1 MATCWQGLW
10 AYRSYLL
17 VFFLPIFLLPLP
29 ILLPR
34 REAYCAYSII
44 LMALFWCTEAL
55 PLAVTALFPIVLYP
69 MMGIMD
75 ASEIIQ
81 RPFLLGSESPGD
93 QPVFVG
99 MSVTV
104 ACKARGMRDTP
115 SCLSAVLACQV
126 CIEYLKDSNIL
137 FVGGLL
143 VAIAVEHWNLH
154 KRIALR
160 VLLIIGVRPALLLLG
175 FMLVTAFLSMWI
187 SNTATTAMMVPI
199 AHAVLDQLHRTPM
212 GKDVEE
218 GSENPTFELQEP
230 SPQKE
235 VTKFDNG
242 QVHPV
247 PAASLEPTAQRQEQ
261 FRFSQG
267 MSLCVCYSASI
278 GGIATLTGTTPN
290 LVLQGQV
297 NSLFPQNGNVVNFAS
312 WFGFAFPTMAILLLF
327 SWLWLQSLFL
337 GFNFRKNFGIGGQAQ
352 ERARAAFRVIQTEH
366 KLLGPMTF
374 AEKAVSVLFVTLVVL
389 WFTREPGFFV
399 GWGNLAFPN
408 KDGNSMAS
416 DGTVAIFIGII
427 LFLVPSKIPG
437 LTPDPENPGRLKA
450 PPALLNWKTVNE
462 KMPWNIVLLL
472 GGGFALAKGSEK
484 SGLSEWLGDK
494 LTPLENVP
502 PPAIAFIIC
511 LLIATFTECTSNVA
525 TTTLFL
531 PILASMAQAIRLHP
545 LYVMLPCTLASSL
558 AFMLPVATPPNAIV
572 FSFGGLKVS
581 DMARTGFLL
590 NIIGVL
596 VITLAIN
603 SWGYPIFNLHTFPSW
618 ANTNNTANNLA
629 TTPSP

>member
-1 MATCWQGLW
+1 MQWSCQACWEGD
-10 AYRSYLL
+10 
-17 VFFLPIFLLPLP
+17 LPLFQNFPVVHSFRDLPTLPTALLLPSHP
-29 ILLPR
+29 Q
-34 REAYCAYSII
+34 EAYCAYSII

-55 PLAVTALFPIVLYP
+55 PLPVTALFPIILYP

-75 ASEIIQ
+75 ASE
-81 RPFLLGSESPGD
+81 
-93 QPVFVG
+93 
-99 MSVTV
+99 
-104 ACKARGMRDTP
+104 
-115 SCLSAVLACQV
+115 V
-126 CIEYLKDSNIL
+126 CIEYFKDSNIL

-143 VAIAVEHWNLH
+143 MAIAVEHWNLH

-199 AHAVLDQLHRTPM
+199 AHAVLEQLHNTS
-212 GKDVEE
+212 KDVEE
-218 GSENPTFELQEP
+218 GSDNPTFELQEG
-230 SPQKE
+230 SPQKD
-235 VTKFDNG
+235 VTKLDNG
-242 QVHPV
+242 QAHPAL
-247 PAASLEPTAQRQEQ
+247 PASSESTVWQKREQ
-261 FRFSQG
+261 LRFSQG

-297 NSLFPQNGNVVNFAS
+297 NALFPQNGNVVNFAS
-312 WFGFAFPTMAILLLF
+312 WFGFAFPTMAILLLL
-327 SWLWLQSLFL
+327 SWLWLQILFL
-337 GFNFRKNFGIGGQAQ
+337 GFNFRKNFGFGGQAK
-352 ERARAAFRVIQTEH
+352 EREQAAFHVIQTEH
-366 KLLGPMTF
+366 KRLGPMTF
-374 AEKAVSVLFVTLVVL
+374 AEKAVSVLFIILVVL
-389 WFTREPGFFV
+389 WFTREPGFFL
-399 GWGNLAFPN
+399 GWGNLAFPD

-437 LTPDPENPGRLKA
+437 LTQDPNKPGRLKA

-494 LTPLENVP
+494 LTPLQNVP
-502 PPAIAFIIC
+502 SPAIAFILC

-531 PILASMAQAIRLHP
+531 PILASMAQAICLHP
-545 LYVMLPCTLASSL
+545 LYVMLPCTLAASL

-603 SWGYPIFNLHTFPSW
+603 SWSFPIFNLHTFPSW
-618 ANTNNTANNLA
+618 AYSNTTTNCMAIQTNIT